1 MFLIE
6 PLLIPIFA
14 DRQSPVFVEIPT
26 IIRIVRSE
34 IEQSLKKSHG
44 RVNGRK
50 EKETKEGGGMVE
62 KMVVVRRRVEKSVE
76 FRKTAL
82 VIVAYPRR

>member
-26 IIRIVRSE
+26 IIRIVRPE
-34 IEQSLKKSHG
+34 IEQSLKKRH
-44 RVNGRK
+44 RRMNGRK
-50 EKETKEGGGMVE
+50 EKETEGGGGKVE
-62 KMVVVRRRVEKSVE
+62 KVVVRRRVEKSVE

>member
-26 IIRIVRSE
+26 IIRIVRPE
-34 IEQSLKKSHG
+34 IEQSLKKRHG
-44 RVNGRK
+44 RMNGRK
-50 EKETKEGGGMVE
+50 EKETEGGGGKVE
-62 KMVVVRRRVEKSVE
+62 TVVVRRRVEKSVE